1 MIAKFND
8 IEPKIT
14 KPAFIADNA
23 VITGDVTIKEDASI
37 WYGAVLRGDI
47 EPVTVG
53 KGSNVQELCIMHTS
67 EGTPCTV
74 GDNVTVGHGV
84 ILHGCTV
91 EDNCLIGMGATIL
104 DGAVIG
110 KESIV
115 GACAL
120 VTKDKVF
127 PPRSMII
134 GSPAKAVRQLTDAEV
149 AGLHAH
155 PKHYVE
161 VAKKTEASRS

>member
-1 MIAKFND
+1 MIAKFNG
-8 IEPKIT
+8 IEPKVE

-23 VITGDVTIKEDASI
+23 VITGNVIIKEDANI

-47 EPVTVG
+47 EPITVG
-53 KGSNVQELCIMHTS
+53 KGSNIQDLCILHTS

-91 EDNCLIGMGATIL
+91 EDNCLIGMGA
-104 DGAVIG
+104 
-110 KESIV
+110 
-115 GACAL
+115 
-120 VTKDKVF
+120 KDKVF

-134 GSPAKAVRQLTDAEV
+134 GSPAKVVRQLTDAEV

-161 VAKKTEASRS
+161 VARKTEASRS

>member
-8 IEPKIT
+8 KMPVVD
-14 KPAFIADNA
+14 KPSFIADNA
-23 VITGDVTIKEDASI
+23 VITGDVTIKEDANI

-47 EPVTVG
+47 DPIVVG
-53 KGSNVQELCIMHTS
+53 KGSNIQDGCILHTS
-67 EGTPCTV
+67 EGTPCLV

-84 ILHGCTV
+84 ILHGCII

-120 VTKDKVF
+120 VTKGKKF

-134 GSPAKAVRQLTDAEV
+134 GSPAKAVRTLTDEEV
-149 AGLHAH
+149 AGLHSH
-155 PKHYVE
+155 PVHYVE
-161 VAKKTEASRS
+161 VARATEASR

>member
-8 IEPKIT
+8 IQPT
-14 KPAFIADNA
+14 VDKPAFIADNA
-23 VITGDVTIKEDASI
+23 VITGKVIIKEDASI

-47 EPVTVG
+47 EPITVG
-53 KGSNVQELCIMHTS
+53 RGSNIQDLCILHTS
-67 EGTPCTV
+67 DGTPCTV

-91 EDNCLIGMGATIL
+91 EDWCLIGMGATIL

-127 PPRSMII
+127 PPRSMIL
-134 GSPAKAVRQLTDAEV
+134 GSPAKAVRQLTEEEI
-149 AGLHAH
+149 AGLHTH
-155 PKHYVE
+155 PRHYVE
-161 VAKKTEASRS
+161 VAKATEASRE

>member
-8 IEPKIT
+8 KMPVMDR
-14 KPAFIADNA
+14 PAFIADNA
-23 VITGDVTIKEDASI
+23 AITGDVTVKEDANV
-37 WYGAVLRGDI
+37 WYGTVLRGDI
-47 EPVTVG
+47 EPIVVG
-53 KGSNVQELCIMHTS
+53 RGSNIQDGCILHTS
-67 EGTPCTV
+67 EGTPCLV

-84 ILHGCTV
+84 ILHGCV
-91 EDNCLIGMGATIL
+91 IEDNCLIGMGATVL

-120 VTKDKVF
+120 VTKGKKF

-134 GSPAKAVRQLTDAEV
+134 GSPAKAVRTLTDEEV
-149 AGLHAH
+149 ADLHSH
-155 PKHYVE
+155 PVHYVE
-161 VAKKTEASRS
+161 VARATETSR

>member
-1 MIAKFND
+1 MIAKYND
-8 IEPKIT
+8 IVPKIN

-23 VITGDVTIKEDASI
+23 VITGDVTVKEDASI

-53 KGSNVQELCIMHTS
+53 KGSNIQEMCILHTS

-110 KESIV
+110 EESIV

-134 GSPAKAVRQLTDAEV
+134 GSPAKAVRQLSDEEI

-161 VAKKTEASRS
+161 VAKITEASRE